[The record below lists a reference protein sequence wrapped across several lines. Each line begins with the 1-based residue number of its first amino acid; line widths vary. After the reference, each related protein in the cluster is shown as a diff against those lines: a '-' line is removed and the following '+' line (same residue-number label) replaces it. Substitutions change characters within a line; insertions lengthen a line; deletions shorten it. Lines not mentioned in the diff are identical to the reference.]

1 MIETAIYLGTALIV
15 VLVPALY
22 WYRERRKSTRA
33 ATILTKAKERGL
45 DEPVSLH
52 PVIDPDIC
60 IGSGACVRAC
70 PEQNVLGLINNAGAL
85 INPGNCI
92 GHGLCQAACPV
103 NAITLVFG
111 TEKRGVDVPHLKGT
125 FETNVP
131 GVYIVG
137 ELGGMGLI
145 RNAVTQGREA
155 AEYIARSL
163 EDERDGRVRDLVIVG
178 AGPAGLAAA
187 LQAKREKL
195 DFVVVDQEDF
205 GGTILTYPRRK
216 LVMTQPMELPGYGR
230 VKLREVHKESLLE
243 LFEDVVHK
251 VDVKVN
257 AGEKVNDIERVN
269 GHFRVTTTRDSYEAK
284 RVLLAIGRRGSPRKL
299 GVPGEKSS
307 RVTYRMLDPE
317 KYQGLNVLVVGGGDS
332 AVEAALALADQPGNS
347 VQLSYRRDALV
358 RVKEGNRE
366 RFEQAVA
373 DGKLEPIFNSNVTR
387 IDEGVVLLDVGGE
400 ERALDNDQVF
410 VFIGGELPTALL
422 EKVGIEFSR
431 KFGEA

>member
-230 VKLREVHKESLLE
+230 VNLREVHKESLLE